1 MSQEQVFFADDSGVR
16 VSSSRFTVGATT
28 YALSGI
34 TSVSAVRYKAK
45 RSPAIWT
52 AVIGVLLAVIGF
64 NMTPAVGVVGI
75 VVLAVGVLWFFLLKD
90 TIVVRIHTAGGET
103 DAVSSHDASYIH
115 TIVSALNEAIVH
127 RG

>member
-1 MSQEQVFFADDSGVR
+1 MAQEQVFYSDDAGVR
-16 VSSSRFTVGATT
+16 VSNSRFTVGATT

-34 TSVSAVRYKAK
+34 TSVSVFRYPAK

-52 AVIGVLLAVIGF
+52 AIIGLLLAVVGF
-64 NMTPAVGVVGI
+64 NVTAMLGVAGI
-75 VVLAVGVLWFFLLKD
+75 VILAIGILWFFRIKD

-103 DAVSSHDASYIH
+103 DAVSSTDASYIH
-115 TIVSALNEAIVH
+115 KIVAALNDAIVH